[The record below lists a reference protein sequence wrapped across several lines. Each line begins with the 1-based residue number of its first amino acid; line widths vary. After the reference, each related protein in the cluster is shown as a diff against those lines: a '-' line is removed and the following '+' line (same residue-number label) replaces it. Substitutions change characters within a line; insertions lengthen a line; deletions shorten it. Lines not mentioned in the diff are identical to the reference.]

1 MNTDTPG
8 NEPETPEV
16 EVENEVP
23 EEIAP
28 APEPPPRRRQVLA
41 FFAFLLSLVA
51 LAGTGWMWWQDQ
63 SSLDREESRMF
74 GEIARLESSD
84 SQLSLKLSQVR
95 DQLEAMQSDDSGTEW
110 QALQDRMQADR
121 TRMAQ
126 LEQAIDEQLSL
137 ARSLQAAAGTI
148 NDRLLAAETALTGMT
163 TRELDASVELDIAEV
178 DYLLRLANE
187 RLKLFSDPAGAD
199 RALEVADRHLAALNN
214 PIYTGVR
221 QEIAAARRQL
231 AAIDIP
237 DYLDLT
243 SRLDAIQQKV
253 AQLPFRSS
261 EPGEAS
267 ASEAGGDGWW
277 AKVKGVFSNMVTVRR
292 STDEEN
298 ARISLQDKDLIRQ
311 RVWLQLEIA
320 HLALMRREQQAF
332 SASLER
338 VRETLSTWFDPGDGA
353 VQAATS
359 ELDDLGTI
367 TVEAEIPDITAP
379 WSTLRMLRAG
389 QPRLPAPAP
398 VEMESAESERAA
410 AEGEA
415 ATTEGESTAADDES
429 ASEADEPATAAE
441 DPEPEDEQG

>member
-1 MNTDTPG
+1 MNTETPG
-8 NEPETPEV
+8 NELETPEV
-16 EVENEVP
+16 EVENEVS

-28 APEPPPRRRQVLA
+28 IAEPPRRRQALA
-41 FFAFLLSLVA
+41 FFAFLLSLAA

-63 SSLDREESRMF
+63 SSIDREEGRMF
-74 GEIARLESSD
+74 SEIARLESSD
-84 SQLSLKLSQVR
+84 SELSLKLSQVR
-95 DQLEAMQSDDSGTEW
+95 DQLEAMQSDDSGAEW
-110 QALQDRMQADR
+110 QALQNRMQADR
-121 TRMAQ
+121 TKMAQ

-148 NDRLLAAETALTGMT
+148 NDRLLAAETALTGMA

-199 RALEVADRHLAALNN
+199 RTLEVADMHLAAQNN

-221 QEIAAARRQL
+221 QEIAVARRQL
-231 AAIDIP
+231 ASIDIP

-243 SRLDAIQQKV
+243 SRLDAIQQKI

-261 EPGEAS
+261 EPGDAN
-267 ASEAGGDGWW
+267 ASEVGGDGWW
-277 AKVKGVFSNMVTVRR
+277 AKVKGVFSNLVTIRR

-338 VRETLSTWFDPGDGA
+338 VNETLFTWFNPGDGA
-353 VQAATS
+353 VQAVTA
-359 ELDDLGTI
+359 ELDDLGRI

-379 WSTLRMLRAG
+379 WSTLRMIRAG
-389 QPRLPAPAP
+389 QPRLPAAAP
-398 VEMESAESERAA
+398 VEMEPADSEPAA
-410 AEGEA
+410 AEGET
-415 ATTEGESTAADDES
+415 ATTEGETATTES
-429 ASEADEPATAAE
+429 EPTAAE
-441 DPEPEDEQG
+441 DPEPEEEQE